1 MKKNIKKLLTV
12 TLAAS
17 LCIPSIPRSMTNA
30 AASSATFGE
39 AEDISVSQIVT
50 ERTNLFNSGW
60 KFFLGNSTSAQNPD
74 FNDADWQ
81 SVDLPH
87 DFSISQNFTTSGE
100 AESGFLPGGTGWY
113 RKSFTLP
120 SNLSGKSLVLN
131 FDGVYNN
138 TYVYVNGKQIGE
150 ARLCGPFAVFKVP
163 KLKQTPAVKRNIP
176 RG

>member
-1 MKKNIKKLLTV
+1 MKKNIKKLLAV

-17 LCIPSIPRSMTNA
+17 LCIPAIPRSMTNA

-50 ERTNLFNSGW
+50 KRTNLFNSGW
-60 KFFLGNSTSAQNPD
+60 KFFLGNSTSAQNPN

-100 AESGFLPGGTGWY
+100 AESGFLRAAPAGTA
-113 RKSFTLP
+113 
-120 SNLSGKSLVLN
+120 NLSHSLPIFPTNHSFSILTA
-131 FDGVYNN
+131 F
-138 TYVYVNGKQIGE
+138 T
-150 ARLCGPFAVFKVP
+150 
-163 KLKQTPAVKRNIP
+163 TIP
-176 RG
+176 MSM

>member
-1 MKKNIKKLLTV
+1 MVFLNHFIFKKEEHMKKNIKKLLTV

-74 FNDADWQ
+74 FNDAD
-81 SVDLPH
+81 
-87 DFSISQNFTTSGE
+87 
-100 AESGFLPGGTGWY
+100 
-113 RKSFTLP
+113 
-120 SNLSGKSLVLN
+120 
-131 FDGVYNN
+131 
-138 TYVYVNGKQIGE
+138 
-150 ARLCGPFAVFKVP
+150 
-163 KLKQTPAVKRNIP
+163 
-176 RG
+176 